1 MLPSSTV
8 LDPSDLIEE
17 VEPIFVSHYKDQTG
31 VSPTLYELKQYLV
44 TQATDNLIEVLQ
56 KSESSIINSMSTNE
70 LLATINL
77 YIRKLRI
84 W

>member
-1 MLPSSTV
+1 MLSASTA
-8 LDPSDLIEE
+8 LDPRHLIEE

-44 TQATDNLIEVLQ
+44 TQATENLIEVLR
-56 KSESSIINSMSTNE
+56 KSESSIFKSMSANE